1 MQRNNHRTSSLSLQF
16 TAKHEACRS
25 HLARLVSSSESL
37 HAATVARIIGV
48 MVRTHTGLDD
58 GATLR
63 NMNATGTSL
72 WEKEKVSKTSTSWW
86 GKIGQ
91 MHQAPCHVLSDK
103 KPCTVN
109 FYLNA
114 EGSPS
119 LHWQQCWDSSKLSGN
134 NLPNLQY

>member
-1 MQRNNHRTSSLSLQF
+1 MQRNSHRASSLQF
-16 TAKHEACRS
+16 TAKHDACRS

-72 WEKEKVSKTSTSWW
+72 WEKEKVNKKLLVYTRLAIST
-86 GKIGQ
+86 
-91 MHQAPCHVLSDK
+91 
-103 KPCTVN
+103 
-109 FYLNA
+109 
-114 EGSPS
+114 
-119 LHWQQCWDSSKLSGN
+119 
-134 NLPNLQY
+134 

>member
-1 MQRNNHRTSSLSLQF
+1 MHNALSFSSLQF

-25 HLARLVSSSESL
+25 HLARLVSSSSESL

-72 WEKEKVSKTSTSWW
+72 WEKEKV
-86 GKIGQ
+86 
-91 MHQAPCHVLSDK
+91 DR
-103 KPCTVN
+103 VN
-109 FYLNA
+109 RT
-114 EGSPS
+114 
-119 LHWQQCWDSSKLSGN
+119 
-134 NLPNLQY
+134 LQ